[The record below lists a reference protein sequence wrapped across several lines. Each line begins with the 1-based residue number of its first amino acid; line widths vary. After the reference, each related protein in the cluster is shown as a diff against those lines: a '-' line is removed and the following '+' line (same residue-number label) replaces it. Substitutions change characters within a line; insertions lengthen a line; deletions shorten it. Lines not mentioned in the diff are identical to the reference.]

1 MTKSNL
7 NVPVN
12 GGKGVADNGSMVRID
27 VFGVEERGKTAYYF
41 VPIYVADTV
50 KKILPN
56 KASVAFKPYGEWK
69 EMDEKDFLF
78 SLYPNDLIYVESKR
92 DISLKA
98 AKGSTLAKERKQK
111 EALVY
116 YRAAGI
122 SVAAISVINNDNTYG
137 VSNLGIKTLQS
148 IRKCIVDVLGNVAF
162 VTKEKR
168 QGFR

>member
-27 VFGVEERGKTAYYF
+27 VFGVEEGGKMAYRF
-41 VPIYVADTV
+41 IPIYVSDTV
-50 KKILPN
+50 KRILPN
-56 KASVAFKPYGEWK
+56 KAVTRDRGYKDWDI
-69 EMDEKDFLF
+69 MDDKDFLF

-116 YRAAGI
+116 YRGADIATASIG
-122 SVAAISVINNDNTYG
+122 VVNDDNTYSMRG
-137 VSNLGIKTLQS
+137 LGIKTLQS